1 MNKIDWTKIKIKN
14 KYIFFKFNLITNK
27 VSLLS
32 KGNSKKELNENT
44 KGKKLKSEEEV
55 LLMKFDLMK
64 DWSPDTK
71 ISINML
77 GGPIKITFT
86 IYQVTEKGKLKKK
99 EDKRAI
105 QFVYYTFDFYQK
117 NKIKSEHL
125 KKLSIMAF
133 KNSLEKRLLAPK
145 LITQILKVQ

>member
-1 MNKIDWTKIKIKN
+1 MNTFDWNKIKIKN
-14 KYIFFKFNLITNK
+14 KYSFFKFNLLANK
-27 VSLLS
+27 VSSLS
-32 KGNSKKELNENT
+32 KGDSKKELNKNT
-44 KGKKLKSEEEV
+44 KGKKLKSNEEV
-55 LLMKFDLMK
+55 VLLKFTLMK

-77 GGPIKITFT
+77 GGPIKITFSF
-86 IYQVTEKGKLKKK
+86 YEVTDKGKLKKK

-117 NKIKSEHL
+117 NKIKSKHL
-125 KKLSIMAF
+125 KKLVLMAF

-145 LITQILKVQ
+145 LITQIVE

>member
-1 MNKIDWTKIKIKN
+1 MNTFDWNKIKIKN
-14 KYIFFKFNLITNK
+14 KYSFFKFNLLANK
-27 VSLLS
+27 VSSLS
-32 KGNSKKELNENT
+32 KGESKKELNKNT
-44 KGKKLKSEEEV
+44 KGKKLKSNDEVV
-55 LLMKFDLMK
+55 LLKFTLMK

-77 GGPIKITFT
+77 GGPIKITFSF
-86 IYQVTEKGKLKKK
+86 YEVTDKGKLKKK

-117 NKIKSEHL
+117 NKIKSKHL
-125 KKLSIMAF
+125 KKLVLMAF

-145 LITQILKVQ
+145 LITQIVE

>member
-1 MNKIDWTKIKIKN
+1 MNTFDWNKIKIKN
-14 KYIFFKFNLITNK
+14 KYSFFKFNLLANK
-27 VSLLS
+27 VSSLS
-32 KGNSKKELNENT
+32 KGNSKKELNKNT
-44 KGKKLKSEEEV
+44 KGKKLKSNDEVV
-55 LLMKFDLMK
+55 LLKFTLMK

-77 GGPIKITFT
+77 GGPIKVTFSF
-86 IYQVTEKGKLKKK
+86 YEVTDKGKLKKK

-117 NKIKSEHL
+117 NKIKSKHL
-125 KKLSIMAF
+125 KKLVLMAF

-145 LITQILKVQ
+145 LITQIVE

>member
-1 MNKIDWTKIKIKN
+1 MNTFDWNKIKIKN
-14 KYIFFKFNLITNK
+14 KYSFFKFNLLANK
-27 VSLLS
+27 VSSLS
-32 KGNSKKELNENT
+32 KGDSKKELNKNT
-44 KGKKLKSEEEV
+44 KGKKLKSNDEVV
-55 LLMKFDLMK
+55 LLKFTLMK

-77 GGPIKITFT
+77 GGPIKITFSF
-86 IYQVTEKGKLKKK
+86 YEVTDKGKLKKK

-117 NKIKSEHL
+117 NKIKSKHL
-125 KKLSIMAF
+125 KKLVLMAF

-145 LITQILKVQ
+145 LITQIVE